1 MHGSLH
7 TQPIPNSL
15 FISYISL
22 TISSECKYVVSY
34 VGPSCESL
42 SMRMAEQRC
51 CGLNKGS
58 SSKELCQEERSLVL
72 NTLHMLTAYISL
84 QRDY

>member
-1 MHGSLH
+1 MDSSTFRLY
-7 TQPIPNSL
+7 PIPFSS
-15 FISYISL
+15 SYVSL
-22 TISSECKYVVSY
+22 TISSECKDVVSY

-42 SMRMAEQRC
+42 HMRMAEQRC

-58 SSKELCQEERSLVL
+58 DRKELCQEERSLVL
-72 NTLHMLTAYISL
+72 NTLHILTAYISL